1 MIKPILNEETKRQI
15 IENILQSNDFAKSSK
30 YRDLLLY
37 LAEASIKGETIK
49 STTLAYDFFGKE
61 SSFDPSI
68 DSTVRSYISNLRKK
82 LEHYYL
88 TEGEKDK
95 HKIYIPKGNYHIE
108 FTENIPIHKEIISK
122 NNSSLVYI
130 SIIAVLLT
138 LLAYMA
144 YNNLQS
150 KNNNH
155 KITLENAIWKP
166 FLESNKKT
174 LFIIGDYYVFKMN
187 FNKDRKTYVRDVQV
201 NSHKDLDLFVKEFP
215 ELKEKIQQTS
225 NSYLDESA
233 PFCLS
238 EILPPFICKN
248 IKFDIKLSSDVQLK
262 DLQNNNIIYIGS
274 HKNLNLMNLFTRN
287 LNFEYNIVPGGVK
300 YFDKEK
306 DSLYYYTIDD
316 KYDSLARRDFPV
328 VIKQAGPNNN
338 SFMFFISIH
347 DLGNISTVK
356 YFTNSKTVQEFTNKV
371 GNKNFIALFESR
383 GYRREDFS
391 IKLLHLNL
399 LPKKIELPVK

>member
-1 MIKPILNEETKRQI
+1 MNKPILNEETKRQI
-15 IENILQSNDFAKSSK
+15 IENILQSTDFAKSSK

-61 SSFDPSI
+61 ASFDPSI

-95 HKIYIPKGNYHIE
+95 HKIYIPKGNYHLE
-108 FTENIPIHKEIISK
+108 FTENIPIQKTIIPK
-122 NNSSLVYI
+122 NNSYIYI
-130 SIIAVLLT
+130 SIILALLG
-138 LLAYMA
+138 LLIYMT
-144 YNNLQS
+144 YSNWGSNNK
-150 KNNNH
+150 KNT
-155 KITLENAIWKP
+155 ITLENTIWKP
-166 FLESNKKT
+166 FLEGNKKT
-174 LFIIGDYYVFKMN
+174 LFVIGDYYVFKMN
-187 FNKDRKTYVRDVQV
+187 LKNDRKTYVRDVQV
-201 NSHKDLDLFVKEFP
+201 NSHKDLDLFIKEFP

-238 EILPPFICKN
+238 EILPSFVCQD

-274 HKNLNLMNLFTRN
+274 HKNLNILNLFTRN
-287 LNFEYNIVPGGVK
+287 LNFEYNIVPGGIK

-306 DSLYYYTIDD
+306 DSLFTYSIDD

-356 YFTNSKTVQEFTNKV
+356 YFTNNKTVGEFTKKV
-371 GNKNFIALFESR
+371 KDKNFIALFESR